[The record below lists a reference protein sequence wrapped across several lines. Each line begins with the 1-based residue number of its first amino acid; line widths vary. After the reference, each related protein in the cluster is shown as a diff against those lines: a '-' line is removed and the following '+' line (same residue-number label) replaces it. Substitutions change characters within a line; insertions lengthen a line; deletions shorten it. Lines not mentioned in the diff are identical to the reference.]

1 MIEHTQDLVL
11 DEKHVYR
18 YRGRAVPGVTT
29 IMQPL
34 YAAAYAGMPRER
46 AAEALARG
54 TAVHQCVEAYEL
66 GQMHPDGYAGQL
78 RAWAAFRR
86 DLGFTAA
93 PLAVETRL
101 YSSTWGYAGTPD
113 IVFDGVVIDIKSSET
128 PCPIT
133 AVQTMAYADLLR
145 EAGVRVT
152 RRYGV
157 ALRADGTYD
166 VRMYCDD
173 HNDRNTFKSLLSIY
187 RFVENK
193 LGGGVK

>member
-11 DEKHVYR
+11 DETHVYR

-29 IMQPL
+29 IMRPL
-34 YAAAYAGMPRER
+34 YAAAYAGMPKER
-46 AAEALARG
+46 MEEALARG

-66 GQMHPDGYAGQL
+66 GQTLSDGYDGQI
-78 RAWAAFRR
+78 RAWASFRR
-86 DLGFTAA
+86 DFGLSHA
-93 PLAVETRL
+93 PLAVETRI
-101 YSSTWGYAGTPD
+101 YSPTWGYAGTPD
-113 IVFDGVVIDIKSSET
+113 VVFDGIVIDVKSSAF

-152 RRYGV
+152 RRYEV

-166 VRMYCDD
+166 ARLYCDD
-173 HNDRNTFKSLLSIY
+173 YNDRNTFKSLLAIY
-187 RFVENK
+187 RFIENK
-193 LGGGVK
+193 LGGVK